1 MTFFRG
7 VILFLLLVLTV
18 AMVAIAYF
26 LYQRQS
32 GLGPVRDTVTTPSQ
46 HESGDAANSR
56 VSETPVADSV
66 PATGLVIDIS
76 TLPTAQQGVLRSLGY
91 EQTITFTPDMIA
103 CAEAKLGSARVTE
116 IKRGAAPSVLESA
129 SLMGCI

>member
-7 VILFLLLVLTV
+7 IILFLLLVLTI

-26 LYQRQS
+26 LYQSHGNTAGYGAASTEQT
-32 GLGPVRDTVTTPSQ
+32 RDSVTTA
-46 HESGDAANSR
+46 GAAD
-56 VSETPVADSV
+56 VAPVADAV

-76 TLPTAQQGVLRSLGY
+76 TLPETQQAVLKTLGY
-91 EQTITFTPDMIA
+91 ENTITFTPEMIS
-103 CAEAKLGSARVTE
+103 CAEGKLGSARVTE
-116 IKRGAAPSVLESA
+116 IKNGATPSVLESA